1 MRPVPIAV
9 AFALCAGV
17 LAVPVLAQA
26 PKPEAAPAQGH
37 FQNLKVLPKDI
48 SEEELRAMMNGF
60 TRALGVRCEYCHV
73 HEGKAFTREDFPKD
87 DKVTKE
93 KARQMIKMVRDIN
106 ANYIANLTHPQDPPV
121 EVQCVTC
128 HHGAPVPRTLQAV
141 LQTAY
146 AKGGLDSTLAQ
157 YQSLR
162 DRTYGRFTY
171 DFGDVPLADVGTGL
185 ASAGHF
191 ADAESLLALN
201 VAMNPKSPFA
211 KRQYASITVANGFR
225 QSSAEGAKALAAVR
239 AQNGADSFNEEMLN
253 GVGYMLLGQKEYP
266 AALAAFQ
273 ANVQEHPQSGNVYDS
288 LGEAY
293 LAAGDKKKARAAY
306 EQSLKLDPK
315 NDHARQQLEVLKK

>member
-1 MRPVPIAV
+1 LRPVPIAV
-9 AFALCAGV
+9 ALVLCAGV
-17 LAVPVLAQA
+17 LAVPVLAQS
-26 PKPEAAPAQGH
+26 PKPGAAPAQGH

-48 SEEELRAMMNGF
+48 SDEDLRAMMNGF

-73 HEGKAFTREDFPKD
+73 HEAQAFTREDFAKD

-106 ANYIANLTHPQDPPV
+106 TNYIANLTHRQDPPV

-146 AKGGLDSTLAQ
+146 ARGGLDSTLAQ

-162 DRTYGRFTY
+162 ERSYGRFTY

-225 QSSAEGAKALAAVR
+225 QSAAEGAKALAAVR
-239 AQNGADSFNEEMLN
+239 AQNGADSFNEDMLN
-253 GVGYMLLGQKEYP
+253 GVGYLLLGQKEYP
-266 AALAAFQ
+266 AAVAAFQ
-273 ANVQEHPQSGNVYDS
+273 TNVQEHPASGNAYDS

-293 LAAGDKKKARAAY
+293 LAAGDKKKSRAAY

-315 NDHARQQLEVLKK
+315 NDHARQQLELLKK